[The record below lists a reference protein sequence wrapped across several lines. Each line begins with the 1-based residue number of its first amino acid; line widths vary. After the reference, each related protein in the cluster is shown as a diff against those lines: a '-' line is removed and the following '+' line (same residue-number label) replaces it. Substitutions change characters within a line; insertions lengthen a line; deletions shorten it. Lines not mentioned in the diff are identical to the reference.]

1 MIRYLGPFAVLL
13 FAANAAH
20 AQALGLKDLPDDVR
34 ATVKKE
40 LARQSGEGTKEP
52 VKEAVQPGDDGK
64 AAVEPMP
71 YQRYGDRRAQG
82 CSLSIGAAESASR
95 VRRDVLIVATKPI
108 VQTCR

>member
-1 MIRYLGPFAVLL
+1 MIRYLGPVAALL

-40 LARQSGEGTKEP
+40 LARQSGVGTKEP
-52 VKEAVQPGDDGK
+52 DKNMAQPGGGGN

-71 YQRYGDRRAQG
+71 FQRYGDRRAQG

-95 VRRDVLIVATKPI
+95 GRRDVLVVATKPI
-108 VQTCR
+108 VHVCR